1 MSTPGA
7 APPPP
12 GVEPPPGADPL
23 DPTILELLRGSAL
36 APMLD
41 MPVNDVLHSMGLPN
55 LPELPAFGE
64 LPGLPPLPTLDL
76 SALMR
81 PLTDLASAFGSG
93 QLGAPPPAPAPAAPG
108 AGDPAAAPA
117 PAPNMDPTQVL
128 SQVST
133 VMQTVLQLGTSAL
146 QAVMS
151 MWQGM
156 GATEAAEKAGQ
167 AQTDAAKLEAQS
179 TGEKAHLLK
188 GATSVAIGR
197 GEMALVV
204 GAFST
209 KLALAPL
216 YAGSAPG
223 AAYLVASAIEAAT
236 EALAI
241 TIKTKTELGVEGA
254 GLAQTGQKV
263 KITDAPTGV
272 DPSQQMSQL
281 MQMVGMVTPLI
292 STASQAAQSLGQLA
306 KANPALSA
314 PAPLGGGAPRGGP
327 GPPATP
333 SPPRAGGGGGG
344 GGGRGAGGGAGG
356 GRPPPRAPRRPRGGG
371 GPRGRPGPAP
381 TPNAPPGPVVSGP
394 AVGDS
399 APVWAPWVPRRHRSV
414 PSRVRNWRHPARSV
428 PSGRWAGSVGIRR
441 VRSPGCRRRRVPAV
455 PVRPPATVPDTCRWV
470 PGWAPREWPATA
482 NR

>member
-41 MPVNDVLHSMGLPN
+41 MPVNDVLNSMGLPN

-64 LPGLPPLPTLDL
+64 LPGLPPLPMLDL

-93 QLGAPPPAPAPAAPG
+93 QLGAPPPAPAPAP
-108 AGDPAAAPA
+108 AGDPAATPA

-151 MWQGM
+151 LWQGM

-179 TGEKAHLLK
+179 TGEKLHLLK

-197 GEMALVV
+197 GEMALVI

-223 AAYLVASAIEAAT
+223 AAYLVASAVEAAA
-236 EALAI
+236 EALAV
-241 TIKTKTELGVEGA
+241 TVKTKTELGIEGA
-254 GLAQTGQKV
+254 GLMQTGEKV
-263 KITDAPTGV
+263 KVTNAPTGV
-272 DPSQQMSQL
+272 DPSQQMSQI
-281 MQMVGMVTPLI
+281 MQLVGMVTPLI

-314 PAPLGGGAPRGGP
+314 PAPLPGTAPGDEP
-327 GPPATP
+327 GRPDSEKPA
-333 SPPRAGGGGGG
+333 
-344 GGGRGAGGGAGG
+344 GAGGLGAGG
-356 GRPPPRAPRRPRGGG
+356 AGLGGAVGAVGAAPAPLGAFPGSKLAA
-371 GPRGRPGPAP
+371 PGPL
-381 TPNAPPGPVVSGP
+381 G
-394 AVGDS
+394 AVG
-399 APVWAPWVPRRHRSV
+399 ALGGLGG
-414 PSRVRNWRHPARSV
+414 N
-428 PSGRWAGSVGIRR
+428 
-441 VRSPGCRRRRVPAV
+441 SPGSAGMSSAANTAGTSTAAGNSPGYMPMGAGMGAAGMARDGESITDGSARGAVSAEYGDEVVGPMEGIAV
-455 PVRPPATVPDTCRWV
+455 PVVGAAESTSEPPPDKELTL
-470 PGWAPREWPATA
+470 
-482 NR
+482 